1 MRKAALTLTSLLV
14 LSSCVW
20 QNTQPAGY
28 PMVKA
33 ELTAQPGDVIT
44 TLSTPTIV
52 WKDGPPELLHE
63 KINHTASLRALKRHI
78 AEGLPVDTPDAYGLP
93 AVAHSAAVGDVAY
106 LTELIARG
114 AELNYP
120 AALERPE
127 PGNSCLFSGDELS
140 ATGLAARYGQT
151 TALQLLLRHGAHPYG
166 VEETIVHDHLDCLK
180 LLHAAGGDLHE
191 GEHTT
196 DDIFYPATCNA
207 RSEEVLRY
215 LITHGVSPRIPA
227 ENITQCC
234 PDVNAAER
242 YLNMYLRTGAWSPQ
256 QAAQFRST
264 SPLYHTPPAPPAPPS
279 E

>member
-1 MRKAALTLTSLLV
+1 MLPYLPTLACFAL

-20 QNTQPAGY
+20 QNSLPPDY

-63 KINHTASLRALKRHI
+63 KINHTSSLRALKRHI
-78 AEGLPVDTPDAYGLP
+78 AGGLPVDTPDAHGLP
-93 AVAHSAAVGDVAY
+93 AVAHAAAVGDVAY

-120 AALERPE
+120 AALNRPE

-140 ATGLAARYGQT
+140 ATGLAAQYGHAA
-151 TALQLLLRHGAHPYG
+151 ALQQLLRHGARPYG
-166 VEETIVHDHLDCLK
+166 VEMAILHDHLDCLK

-196 DDIFYPATCNA
+196 DGIFYPATCNA

-215 LITHGVSPRIPA
+215 LIAHGVSPRIPA
-227 ENITQCC
+227 EHIKCC
-234 PDVNAAER
+234 PDVNSAER
-242 YLNMYLRTGAWSPQ
+242 CINMYLRTGAWSPQ